1 MFLVF
6 QNAYFALG
14 CRLFIPWKS
23 DSMKV
28 LFIPKLQNS
37 VTLLEV
43 PRTRPLLLLSRAGC

>member
-14 CRLFIPWKS
+14 SRLFIPWKS

-37 VTLLEV
+37 TDLLEV
-43 PRTRPLLLLSRAGC
+43 PRTRPLLLRRAGC